1 MIESHPSISAAYPI
15 VESDSR
21 VSGEEL
27 LMRVEAIFARCGMLP
42 EDARL
47 LAESLVAADIRGV
60 HSHGVLRVPEYVR
73 KLLRNGVDPRGR
85 PRVIREFGAIAVMDA
100 GNSMG
105 QIACAAAMKE
115 AVGRA
120 GRFGIGAVAV
130 RGSNH
135 CGALF
140 YTSMQALKSGM
151 IGLVST
157 NAIPTMAPWGGRD
170 KILGIN
176 PIAVAIPSGDE
187 PPVIFDAAFSVSS
200 HGKIRVY
207 QQKGLRLPEGWALDA
222 SGQPT
227 TDAAAAIDGLLQPIG
242 AFKGAGL
249 AVISGVLSSFLSG
262 AAFGTELGDMA
273 RGPAAGQDG
282 HFVLAIQVSAFE
294 EFHRFTERV
303 DGLVRQIRNCTPAA
317 GFERCYAPGEL
328 EHETELGY
336 RAAGIPLSAETLAGV
351 AECERALECPE

>member
-1 MIESHPSISAAYPI
+1 MTYPI

-21 VSGEEL
+21 VSGPHL
-27 LMRVEAIFARCGMLP
+27 LARVEAIFACCGMIP
-42 EDARL
+42 EDAHL
-47 LAESLVAADIRGV
+47 LADSLVTADARGV

-73 KLLRNGVDPRGR
+73 KLLRDGVNPRGR
-85 PRVIREFGAIAVMDA
+85 PHIIREFGAIALLDA
-100 GNSMG
+100 CNSMG
-105 QIACAAAMKE
+105 QVACAAAMKN
-115 AVGRA
+115 AMGCA

-140 YTSMQALKSGM
+140 YTSMQALKNGM
-151 IGLVST
+151 IGLVTT
-157 NAIPTMAPWGGRD
+157 NAVPTMAPWGGRD

-187 PPVIFDAAFSVSS
+187 PPIIYDAAFSMSS

-207 QQKGLRLPEGWALDA
+207 HQKGLRLPEGWALDP
-222 SGQPT
+222 SGRPT
-227 TDAAAAIDGLLQPIG
+227 TDSAAAIAGLLQPIG

-262 AAFGTELGDMA
+262 AAFGTELGDMVT
-273 RGPAAGQDG
+273 GPAAGRDG
-282 HFVLAIQVSAFE
+282 HFVMAIQVSAFE
-294 EFHRFTERV
+294 DFDRFTRRV
-303 DGLVRQIRNCTPAA
+303 DGLVRQIRNCKPAA

-328 EHETELGY
+328 EYETELRYGV
-336 RAAGIPLSAETLAGV
+336 AGIPLSAETLAGL
-351 AECERALECPE
+351 AECERTLECA

>member
-1 MIESHPSISAAYPI
+1 MTDSHASSATSYPI

-21 VSGEEL
+21 VSGAEL
-27 LMRVEAIFARCGMLP
+27 LARAEAIFARCGMLP

-47 LAESLVAADIRGV
+47 LADSLVTADARGV
-60 HSHGVLRVPEYVR
+60 HSHGVLRVPDYVR
-73 KLLRNGVDPRGR
+73 KLLRDGVDPRGR
-85 PRVIREFGAIAVMDA
+85 PHVIREFGAIALLDA
-100 GNSMG
+100 CNSMG
-105 QIACAAAMKE
+105 QIACAAAMKD

-140 YTSMQALKSGM
+140 YTATQALKSGM
-151 IGLVST
+151 IGLVTT
-157 NAIPTMAPWGGRD
+157 NALPTMAPWGGRD

-187 PPVIFDAAFSVSS
+187 PPIIFDAAFSVSS

-222 SGQPT
+222 LGRPT
-227 TDAAAAIDGLLQPIG
+227 TDAAAAISGLLQPIG

-262 AAFGTELGDMA
+262 AAFGAELGDMV

-282 HFVLAIQVSAFE
+282 HFVMAIQVSAFE
-294 EFHRFTERV
+294 DFDLFKGRV
-303 DGLVRQIRNCTPAA
+303 DSLVRQIRNCTPAA

-328 EHETELGY
+328 EHETELCY
-336 RAAGIPLSAETLAGV
+336 RTAGIPLSAETLAGV
-351 AECERALECPE
+351 AECERAF

>member
-1 MIESHPSISAAYPI
+1 MTDRHASSATSYPI

-21 VSGEEL
+21 VSDAKL
-27 LMRVEAIFARCGMLP
+27 LARVEAIFARCSMLP

-47 LAESLVAADIRGV
+47 LADSLVTADARGV
-60 HSHGVLRVPEYVR
+60 HSHGVLRVPDYVR
-73 KLLRNGVDPRGR
+73 KLLRDGVDPRGR
-85 PRVIREFGAIAVMDA
+85 PRIIREFGAIAVLDA
-100 GNSMG
+100 CNSMG
-105 QIACAAAMKE
+105 QIACAAAMKD

-151 IGLVST
+151 IGLVTT

-176 PIAVAIPSGDE
+176 PLAIAIPSGNE
-187 PPVIFDAAFSVSS
+187 PPIIFDGAFSVSS

-207 QQKGLRLPEGWALDA
+207 HQKGLQLPEGWALDA

-227 TDAAAAIDGLLQPIG
+227 TDPAAAICGLLQPIG

-262 AAFGTELGDMA
+262 AAFGTELGDMVS
-273 RGPAAGQDG
+273 GPAAGQDG
-282 HFVLAIQVSAFE
+282 HFVIAIQVSAFE
-294 EFHRFTERV
+294 DLGLFTGRV

-328 EHETELGY
+328 EYETELGY

-351 AECERALECPE
+351 AECERELRCA

>member
-1 MIESHPSISAAYPI
+1 MTDSHASSATSYPI

-21 VSGEEL
+21 VSGAEL
-27 LMRVEAIFARCGMLP
+27 LARVEAIFARCGMLP

-47 LAESLVAADIRGV
+47 LADSLVTADARGV
-60 HSHGVLRVPEYVR
+60 HSHGVLRVPDYVR
-73 KLLRNGVDPRGR
+73 KLLRDGVDPRGR
-85 PRVIREFGAIAVMDA
+85 PRVIREFGAIALLDA
-100 GNSMG
+100 CNSMG
-105 QIACAAAMKE
+105 QIACAAAMKD

-120 GRFGIGAVAV
+120 DRFGIGAVAV

-140 YTSMQALKSGM
+140 YTATQALRSGM
-151 IGLVST
+151 IGLVTT
-157 NAIPTMAPWGGRD
+157 NALPTMAPWGGRD

-187 PPVIFDAAFSVSS
+187 PPIIFDAAFSVSS

-207 QQKGLRLPEGWALDA
+207 HQKGLRLPEGWALDA
-222 SGQPT
+222 SGRPT
-227 TDAAAAIDGLLQPIG
+227 TDAAAAIGGLLQPIG

-262 AAFGTELGDMA
+262 AAFGTELGDMVK
-273 RGPAAGQDG
+273 GPTAGQDG

-294 EFHRFTERV
+294 DFDRFTGRV
-303 DGLVRQIRNCTPAA
+303 DGLVRQLRKCTPAA

-328 EHETELGY
+328 EYETELGY
-336 RAAGIPLSAETLAGV
+336 RAAGIPLSSETLAGLT
-351 AECERALECPE
+351 ECERTLECA